1 MAPLILKKVRTTNV
15 FGERAEIRDSAFI
28 HAGHA
33 RVIEVPVSSEPFRT
47 PTAHRECRQPC
58 DTGGCQPQAL
68 RSRCRA
74 VQDSWDDYAERPL
87 PEADT
92 ARHLIERLLEVRRAL
107 RQDLHAAPP
116 HARNIDRI
124 RILDSNPSLF
134 CVVFRAEAGESP
146 TVTVPLTLDESF
158 QVRPACTICST
169 ACSHGLSATDELLD
183 WLFNEAHDR
192 RDEVIEAAGRAPW
205 RRWLDTLDG
214 ALEQLETDTVKRAA
228 ARLWWDVDLKAQSIT
243 PFVEHGAKKGG
254 FLKPKRIRVDEVET
268 QVHLTPEDRNAFTA
282 VQLQRLQR
290 TQAARDGGQQ
300 ALFLQ
305 TVAGLIGH
313 PRVSVGTPGGSPW
326 TIEQVQVSFTVEQ
339 TDEALDIVVMA
350 GDQRLS
356 PEDIVSGRR
365 LTQTL
370 LFEVPEQ
377 HTLRI
382 ARIDPQLSA
391 LLQRWANDAV
401 PVPAEAQTELM
412 QRLSRAS
419 QHVAV
424 QTAGLL
430 KDVTMDARLD
440 IIALLCPIPKGGLFI
455 EFKIRPLPNGPLFR
469 PGMGPEEVLSVTA
482 DRQILRTRR
491 DLREEQLAAAEVL
504 TELDLWGDDDDPD
517 RLGIT
522 DLAQALNAVQRLRDD
537 PRVEC
542 QWPERPWYPPMP
554 VGTEQLHISVRK
566 KRDWFGV
573 HGCVKV
579 QGQRVE
585 LAVLIEAS
593 RQAEGYV
600 ALNEGRFIKLETALR
615 TRLQELEVHLQIKKT
630 SLRITA
636 AGAKPLR
643 LLADE
648 AYSYQADQAWTGLM
662 ERMDSSADFNPSPPA
677 HLRSVLRPYQAEGFV
692 WMSRLAAWGAGAVL
706 ADDMGL
712 GKTIQAIAV
721 MCTRAELGPQ
731 LVVAPTSVCFNWTR
745 ELARFGPELNVR
757 IYAGSGRERHLD
769 GLGPGDVLICS
780 YGILHRDAPLLKALS
795 LSTLV
800 LDEAQA
806 IKNPKAQRSVAVR
819 SLNAAWRVALT
830 GTPVENHPSELWSLF
845 EAVFPGL
852 LGTWESF
859 RVRFLATVDETQA
872 AFGTGALSTVIRPYV
887 LRRKK
892 SEVARDLPPRTEIT
906 VDVTLSERERALYE
920 DARLVMIASLK
931 KLEITDQNHVHFKV
945 LAALT
950 RLRQLACHPRLQDP
964 KSRVPSSKLERLMQ
978 LVNDLVSEGRRG
990 LIFSQFT
997 KHLALVR
1004 EALDARSIP
1013 YAYLDGSTPVKGR
1026 IEQVDRFQ
1034 TGDLALFLVSL
1045 KAGGT
1050 GLNLTAADTV
1060 IHLDPWWNPAVE
1072 DQATDRAH
1080 RIGQTQPV
1088 TVMRL
1093 VTRDTIEHQMLEVH
1107 ADKRE
1112 MVRNL
1117 LDGTSQTA
1125 QLSSADLM
1133 ALIRA

>member
-1 MAPLILKKVRTTNV
+1 MSDA
-15 FGERAEIRDSAFI
+15 
-28 HAGHA
+28 
-33 RVIEVPVSSEPFRT
+33 
-47 PTAHRECRQPC
+47 
-58 DTGGCQPQAL
+58 
-68 RSRCRA
+68 
-74 VQDSWDDYAERPL
+74 WDDYAERAL
-87 PEADT
+87 PQGET
-92 ARHLIERLLEVRRAL
+92 AGLLIQRLLTVRRAL
-107 RQDLHAAPP
+107 RQSLDALPP

-124 RILDSNPSLF
+124 RILDSNPSLL
-134 CVVFRAEAGESP
+134 CVVFRAQDGESP

-158 QVRPACTICST
+158 QVRPACTMCSSSC
-169 ACSHGLSATDELLD
+169 AHGLSATDELLD
-183 WLFNEAHDR
+183 WLYDETHDR
-192 RDEVIEAAGRAPW
+192 RAEVIEAAGRAPW

-214 ALEQLETDTVKRAA
+214 ALHDLESESAKRAV

-243 PFVEHGAKKGG
+243 PFVEHGALRGG
-254 FLKPKRIRVDEVET
+254 FLKPKRIRVDEVEA
-268 QVHLTPEDRNAFTA
+268 QVELTPEDRSAFTA

-290 TQAARDGGQQ
+290 TQAARTGGQQ

-305 TVAGLIGH
+305 TLTGLLGH
-313 PRVSVGTPGGSPW
+313 PRVSLGTPGGSPW
-326 TIEQVQVSFTVEQ
+326 TVEQVQVSFTVEQ
-339 TDEALDIVVMA
+339 VDEAIDIVVMA
-350 GDQRLS
+350 GDKRLA
-356 PEDIVSGRR
+356 PEDIVKDGR
-365 LTQTL
+365 LAQTL
-370 LFEVPEQ
+370 LFDDPEQ

-401 PVPAEAQTELM
+401 PVPAEAQAELM

-430 KDVTMDARLD
+430 KDATVEARID
-440 IIALLCPIPKGGLFI
+440 IIALLCPIPKGGLFV

-469 PGMGPEEVLSVTA
+469 PGLGPEEVLSVTA
-482 DRQILRTRR
+482 DRQIMRTTR
-491 DLREEQLAAAEVL
+491 DLHEERLAAAEVL
-504 TELDLWGDDDDPD
+504 SELDLWGDADEPD
-517 RLGIT
+517 RVSIA
-522 DLAQALNAVQRLRDD
+522 DLAESLNTVQQLRDD
-537 PRVEC
+537 PRIEC
-542 QWPERPWYPPMP
+542 QWPNEPWYPPIS
-554 VGTEQLHISVRK
+554 VGTERLQLSVRK
-566 KRDWFGV
+566 KRDWFGLHGGVHV
-573 HGCVKV
+573 HG
-579 QGQRVE
+579 QRIE

-600 ALNEGRFIKLETALR
+600 ALNEGRFIKLESALR
-615 TRLQELEVHLQIKKT
+615 TRLQELEMHLQQKKT
-630 SLRITA
+630 SLRITP
-636 AGAKPLR
+636 AGAKSLR

-648 AYSYQADQAWTGLM
+648 AYSYDADQAWTGLL
-662 ERMDSSADFNPSPPA
+662 ERMDSAADFNPSPPK
-677 HLRSVLRPYQAEGFV
+677 HLQSILRPYQTEGFV

-731 LVVAPTSVCFNWTR
+731 LVIAPTSVCFNWQR
-745 ELARFGPELNVR
+745 ELKRFGPNLNVR
-757 IYAGSGRERHLD
+757 LYAGSGRQRHLE
-769 GLGPGDVLICS
+769 GLGAGDVLLCS
-780 YGILHRDAPLLKALS
+780 YGILHRDIILLKALS

-859 RVRFLATVDETQA
+859 RVRFLATADETSA
-872 AFGTGALSTVIRPYV
+872 AFGTGALSSVIRPYV

-892 SEVARDLPPRTEIT
+892 SEVARDLPPRTEVT
-906 VDVTLSERERALYE
+906 VDITLSERERALYE
-920 DARLVMIASLK
+920 DARLAMIASLK
-931 KLEITDQNHVHFKV
+931 KLEITDQTHVHFRV

-978 LVNDLVSEGRRG
+978 LVQDLVAEGRRG
-990 LIFSQFT
+990 LVFSQFT
-997 KHLALVR
+997 QHLALVR
-1004 EALDARSIP
+1004 EALDARNLP
-1013 YAYLDGSTPVKGR
+1013 YAYLDGSTPVGKR
-1026 IEQVDRFQ
+1026 AAEVDRFQ
-1034 TGDLALFLVSL
+1034 TGDLPLFLVSL

-1088 TVMRL
+1088 TVVRL

-1107 ADKRE
+1107 EDKRQ
-1112 MVRNL
+1112 MVSNL
-1117 LDGTSQTA
+1117 LDGTSETA
-1125 QLSSADLM
+1125 RLSSADLM